1 MTTLSGKQCFIT
13 GAASGIGQ
21 AVAVAAGAQGARL
34 FLTDINAPALEATV
48 ALLHQQGATVIASQA
63 LDIADYDAVRGFADS
78 IQSEHGAM
86 DILMNIAGIAI
97 WGPVEKLRIEHWRA
111 LNQVN
116 LMGPVHVFECFLPA
130 MVAAGRG
137 GHLLTVSSAAGLFGL
152 PWHAAY
158 NASKF
163 GLRGI
168 SEAMR
173 YDLRR
178 HRIQVSLVC
187 PGAVDTG
194 LVHTI
199 NIVGIDQNTPEVQRL
214 KKRFQRHAVTPEKAA
229 AAILQGL
236 RKNRYLIYT
245 SPEIRLGYWFKRK
258 FAWPFEQVIGLIG
271 RQLDAVAR
279 QQAKPPKPRI
289 EGEK

>member
-1 MTTLSGKQCFIT
+1 MTDLNNKKCFIT
-13 GAASGIGQ
+13 GAASGIGR
-21 AVAVAAGAQGARL
+21 AAALESARRGATL
-34 FLTDINAPALEATV
+34 FLTDINVEALENTV
-48 ALLHQQGATVIASQA
+48 AEIRAAGGTVAASRA
-63 LDIADYDAVRGFADS
+63 LDIADHAAVKAFAEDIDA
-78 IQSEHGAM
+78 EHGSM

-97 WGPVEKLRIEHWRA
+97 WGPVEKLQHRHWRA
-111 LNQVN
+111 LIEVN

-137 GHLLTVSSAAGLFGL
+137 GHVMTVSSAAGLFGL

-178 HRIQVSLVC
+178 HRINVSLAC

-194 LVHTI
+194 LVRTLD
-199 NIVGIDQNTPEVQRL
+199 IVGIDQTTPDVIRL

-229 AAILQGL
+229 AAILEGI
-236 RKNRYLIYT
+236 RRNRYLIYT
-245 SPEIRLGYWFKRK
+245 SPEIRIGYWFKRK
-258 FAWPFEQVIGLIG
+258 FAWPLEVVIRLLG
-271 RQLDAVAR
+271 RQLEAVAR
-279 QQAKPPKPRI
+279 KQRA
-289 EGEK
+289 